1 MRQDLELAR
10 RTGAAPRV
18 NLLPL
23 AIVERRRVKRQRVAC
38 GTGFVLLLSLLALV
52 YVAAGGRA
60 ERAGRAASSQRAVT
74 TGLETKKAG
83 LQPWA
88 TLQAEVAES
97 ERLQA
102 SVYAREIRFSD
113 VLQDVSTMMPD
124 NAWLTQMAASVSNA
138 GTGGQSATG
147 TAATARAGA
156 GQAAAAP
163 PGAPGS
169 GSPVAS
175 ITFSG
180 MAFGHVDVGRVVR
193 ALDGTVKRH
202 GQAVY
207 LNPFFTSSQR
217 QSQSGQRATVTFS
230 ASVDLGPAAFS
241 GRFQRPSESGGR

>member
-23 AIVERRRVKRQRVAC
+23 AIVERRLVRRQRVAC
-38 GTGFVLLLSLLALV
+38 GAGFVLLLSLLALV
-52 YVAAGGRA
+52 YVAASGRA
-60 ERAGRAASSQRAVT
+60 ERAERASSRQRAVAA
-74 TGLETKKAG
+74 GLEAERSR

-88 TLQAEVAES
+88 ALQAEVAES

-102 SVYAREIRFSD
+102 SVYAGEIRFSD
-113 VLQDVSTMMPD
+113 VLQDVSTLMPA
-124 NAWLTQMAASVSNA
+124 NAWLTQMNASVSNA
-138 GTGGQSATG
+138 GTGGQAA
-147 TAATARAGA
+147 TAATASTQA
-156 GQAAAAP
+156 GQATVAP

-180 MAFGHVDVGRVVR
+180 MAFGHVDVGGMVR
-193 ALDGTVKRH
+193 ALDGAVERD

-207 LNPFFTSSQR
+207 LNPYFTSSQK
-217 QSQSGQRATVTFS
+217 QAQSGQRSTVTFS
-230 ASVDLGPAAFS
+230 ASVDLGPAAYS
-241 GRFQRPSESGGR
+241 GRFQRPGESGGR